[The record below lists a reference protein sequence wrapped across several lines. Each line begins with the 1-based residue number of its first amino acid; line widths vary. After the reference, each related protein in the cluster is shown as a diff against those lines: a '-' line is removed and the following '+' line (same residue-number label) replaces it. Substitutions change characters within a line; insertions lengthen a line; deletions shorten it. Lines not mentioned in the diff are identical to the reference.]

1 MEQWK
6 PIKDYEGIYEVS
18 SWGRVRSLDRLVTK
32 TEKGTAYTIM
42 QKGRMLMLGKNNNGY
57 LCSHLYKD
65 GKRHAVEV
73 HRLVASAFIP
83 NPLNLEQVNHKDLDK
98 TNNHVE
104 NLEWLSRAD
113 NNRHAVRNGAG
124 GGAKLKREVTILR
137 NGKEIGTFPSYSSAA
152 MFLRCKPQDIMNV
165 VGGRQKSARGCTFR
179 VK

>member
-18 SWGRVRSLDRLVTK
+18 SWGRVRSLD
-32 TEKGTAYTIM
+32 GIAH
-42 QKGRMLMLGKNNNGY
+42 RMWNGIDNSYMRRGKVLKPVRHSAGY
-57 LCSHLYKD
+57 LQVALAKKD
-65 GKRHAVEV
+65 RRLV
-73 HRLVASAFIP
+73 HRLVAEAFIP
-83 NPLNLEQVNHKDLDK
+83 NPDNLPFINHKDLDK

-104 NLEWLSRAD
+104 NLEWISLAD

-137 NGKEIGTFPSYSSAA
+137 NGKEIGTFPSYQSAA
-152 MFLRCKPQDIMNV
+152 KFLQCSPQNIMSV
-165 VGGRQKSARGCTFR
+165 VAGRRKSAKGCTFR